1 MTSPRWSRS
10 GCGRRSGGSRKQGG
24 PHLPEGT
31 CGPPYAVTIR
41 SRRIDFSVL
50 LPSAAAGLSQAG
62 GPPELR
68 LRFPDGLRAIRF
80 IHCERCRSAESRT
93 GPLHSTPR
101 RRCGVDETRD
111 WFRRRPTRRD
121 QLASG
126 ERQYRKRV
134 TRAQEGGFLSPRVN
148 IANISTRSASA
159 RRRDQ
164 RAGAGDPP
172 RQRGGRLESPP
183 DRPHAETNSA
193 RRASSPATGKTAV
206 VLEEPAPSS

>member
-1 MTSPRWSRS
+1 MPRPGWKTTALHPDMTTGPL
-10 GCGRRSGGSRKQGG
+10 GDPQQGG

-41 SRRIDFSVL
+41 RRRIDFSVL
-50 LPSAAAGLSQAG
+50 LPSAAAGLSRAG

-68 LRFPDGLRAIRF
+68 LQFPDGLRAIRF
-80 IHCERCRSAESRT
+80 IHCERCRSAESRI

-111 WFRRRPTRRD
+111 WFRRRSTRRD

-134 TRAQEGGFLSPRVN
+134 TRAQEGSFLSPRVN
-148 IANISTRSASA
+148 IANISTRSAVTATERSA
-159 RRRDQ
+159 C
-164 RAGAGDPP
+164 
-172 RQRGGRLESPP
+172 
-183 DRPHAETNSA
+183 
-193 RRASSPATGKTAV
+193 RRAWRSDCWVRMVA
-206 VLEEPAPSS
+206 